1 MGVFVDIESIVS
13 MEDIASVNVGVDVL
27 ASGMSSVVGSVFVA
41 IMLTSSAGVARLGLC
56 PQADINVVI
65 STVIMMVRICA
76 SFVSRCD
83 PSRK

>member
-41 IMLTSSAGVARLGLC
+41 IMLTSSADVARLGLC

-76 SFVSRCD
+76 SFVPRCD

>member
-76 SFVSRCD
+76 SL
-83 PSRK
+83 

>member
-1 MGVFVDIESIVS
+1 

-76 SFVSRCD
+76 SL
-83 PSRK
+83 

>member
-1 MGVFVDIESIVS
+1 

-41 IMLTSSAGVARLGLC
+41 IMLTSSGGGVARLGLC

-76 SFVSRCD
+76 SFVPRCD

>member
-1 MGVFVDIESIVS
+1 M
-13 MEDIASVNVGVDVL
+13 DVL

-76 SFVSRCD
+76 SL
-83 PSRK
+83 